1 MGVKIRTAGIC
12 FFGFFFLVLF
22 FFFLL
27 QFKVFVYF
35 LNSVNVMLMKM
46 LPIH

>member
-1 MGVKIRTAGIC
+1 MGGKIRTAGIC
-12 FFGFFFLVLF
+12 FVFCCVG

-35 LNSVNVMLMKM
+35 FNSVNVMLMKM
-46 LPIH
+46 LTVH